1 MTIISNYYQNFQSWK
16 NIFTAILRQRKIAV
30 FSQFRCIPR
39 LWMKATIAWHPK
51 RYILVSVRDDNDFE
65 YADEKCLD
73 LAKKI
78 KELIDDTAIY
88 ADWKN
93 NVNLRN
99 QLNVDIIDLLYANGY
114 PPAWHDKVY
123 DRVMEQV
130 DNFKRNAPEIELEL
144 MTSCEFM
151 VW

>member
-1 MTIISNYYQNFQSWK
+1 M
-16 NIFTAILRQRKIAV
+16 
-30 FSQFRCIPR
+30 
-39 LWMKATIAWHPK
+39 
-51 RYILVSVRDDNDFE
+51 
-65 YADEKCLD
+65 
-73 LAKKI
+73 
-78 KELIDDTAIY
+78 IDDTAIY

-93 NVNLRN
+93 NANLRN
-99 QLNVDIIDLLYANGY
+99 QLNVDIVDLLYANGY

-151 VW
+151 V